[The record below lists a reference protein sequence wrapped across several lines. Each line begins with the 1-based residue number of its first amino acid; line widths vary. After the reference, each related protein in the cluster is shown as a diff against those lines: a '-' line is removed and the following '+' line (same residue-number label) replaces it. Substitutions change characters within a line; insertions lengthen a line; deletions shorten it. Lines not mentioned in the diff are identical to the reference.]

1 MMQKAASSCPLML
14 PIGFR
19 NQLVLLLLQCLF
31 SHVLLSVAA
40 NPLGN
45 PLFTT
50 DADMGIDTYDSIVEI
65 GKHPVNVRAH
75 LRFLCPQDHP
85 SSTPGGKQQPGG
97 SSMHLSNT
105 DSSSSSQQDVI
116 NVEGFV
122 STYVLTQQPPPW
134 SKSQPHYA
142 PWQVQQHLNISISS
156 R

>member
-1 MMQKAASSCPLML
+1 MQKVGYLCHLMPLN
-14 PIGFR
+14 GSR
-19 NQLVLLLLQCLF
+19 TQLVLLLLQCLF

-45 PLFTT
+45 PLFVT

-65 GKHPVNVRAH
+65 AKHPVNVRTH
-75 LRFLCPQDHP
+75 LRFLCPQGP
-85 SSTPGGKQQPGG
+85 GSSTQGSNKQPGD
-97 SSMHLSNT
+97 SSTHLSST
-105 DSSSSSQQDVI
+105 DSSSSQQDVI